1 MDVSKEEIVEIVTGF
16 LLASPPG
23 EFMEVVTDIRGLLS
37 DESIINDTAP
47 ATFREYN
54 TDQMLQVP
62 SPGGNHKVLIT
73 KFGEVTPG
81 EYLDPRGNQVVT
93 FDHIRQ
99 EVTGSRAIS
108 GELDGSIEAF
118 RSSFDDSVQRYV
130 AEHYQNGT
138 STVYA
143 KKEGGKT
150 VVTVCISSAKFNPN
164 NFWNGRWRSVWT
176 AKFSSPGQ
184 IELTARLRVNV
195 HYYEDGNV
203 QLTTDT
209 PKSLTVNGGGDAKS
223 AGDAVAKA
231 IEKAEADYHS
241 KLELSYNTMGDTTFK
256 ALRRVLP
263 ITRQKIDWTKIQNF
277 KVGNE
282 AAAGKTAGKK

>member
-1 MDVSKEEIVEIVTGF
+1 MGDVSKEEIVEIVTGF

-23 EFMEVVTDIRGLLS
+23 QFMEVVTDIRGLLS

-47 ATFREYN
+47 STFREYN

-62 SPGGNHKVLIT
+62 SPGGNHKLLIS

-81 EYLDPRGNQVVT
+81 EYLDPRGNQVVQ

-99 EVTGSRAIS
+99 EVTGSRPIS
-108 GELDGSIEAF
+108 GELDSSVEPF
-118 RSSFDDSVQRYV
+118 RSAFDESVQRYV
-130 AEHYQNGT
+130 SEHYQNGT
-138 STVYA
+138 STVYG

-150 VVTVCISSAKFNPN
+150 AITVCISSAKFNPN

-176 AKFSSPGQ
+176 CKFSSPSS
-184 IELTARLRVNV
+184 IEVVGRLRVNV

-203 QLTTDT
+203 QLNTDT
-209 PKSLTVNGGGDAKS
+209 PRTLSVSGGNDARS
-223 AGDAVAKA
+223 AADAVAKA
-231 IEKAEADYHS
+231 IEKAEADFHS

-263 ITRQKIDWTKIQNF
+263 ITRQKIDWTKIQSF

-282 AAAGKTAGKK
+282 AAKGKPTGK